1 MKETLYFNGDILTLE
16 KNLYAKAILVRDGK
30 IYKVGNKEDI
40 LRVADTNV
48 EIIDLEGKTLMPSF
62 IDAHSHFFAYSQ
74 TFLQP
79 SLENATNFND
89 IIKIIQNFIIENNI
103 PRGKWITAANYD
115 HNNLDEKT
123 SPTKEILDKA
133 APNNPLV
140 IKHQSGHSGVLNSLG
155 LKDLNITSET
165 QNPEGGVIYKKNNK
179 PTGYLEENAFIQYV
193 QKIPMPSFDEIIWS
207 IKKAQEKYKS
217 FGITTM
223 QEGMIVPLM
232 SNILNYIKE
241 TKMLELDYIGYIDVQ
256 KSDSLLKDFD
266 DCIKNYVNRFKIGG
280 YKVFL
285 DGSPQSRTA
294 YMLNPYKNSTD
305 GYRGYPIHSD
315 ENLEKYI
322 ELSLKNNLQLLA
334 HCNGDAASYQYI
346 TQYKNAKKNCDLNN
360 DIRPVIVHAQLL
372 PTEQLDDVHDLGM
385 IPSFFIAHVYH
396 WGDIHIKNFGFE
408 RASKISL
415 ANSALKKKIKFTF
428 HQDSPVIEPDMLETI
443 WCAVNRVTKN
453 GVLLGEAE
461 RISTLEALK
470 AVTINSA
477 YQYFEEDIKGSIKEG
492 KLADLLIL
500 DKNPLKVN
508 KMEIRNIKILETIK
522 EGNTIF
528 RA

>member
-1 MKETLYFNGDILTLE
+1 
-16 KNLYAKAILVRDGK
+16 
-30 IYKVGNKEDI
+30 
-40 LRVADTNV
+40 
-48 EIIDLEGKTLMPSF
+48 
-62 IDAHSHFFAYSQ
+62 
-74 TFLQP
+74 
-79 SLENATNFND
+79 
-89 IIKIIQNFIIENNI
+89 
-103 PRGKWITAANYD
+103 
-115 HNNLDEKT
+115 
-123 SPTKEILDKA
+123 
-133 APNNPLV
+133 
-140 IKHQSGHSGVLNSLG
+140 
-155 LKDLNITSET
+155 
-165 QNPEGGVIYKKNNK
+165 
-179 PTGYLEENAFIQYV
+179 
-193 QKIPMPSFDEIIWS
+193 MPSFDEIIWS

-256 KSDSLLKDFD
+256 QSDSLLKDFD

-346 TQYKNAKKNCDLNN
+346 TQYKNAKKNCNLNN

-415 ANSALKKKIKFTF
+415 ANSALKRK
-428 HQDSPVIEPDMLETI
+428 
-443 WCAVNRVTKN
+443 
-453 GVLLGEAE
+453 
-461 RISTLEALK
+461 
-470 AVTINSA
+470 
-477 YQYFEEDIKGSIKEG
+477 
-492 KLADLLIL
+492 
-500 DKNPLKVN
+500 
-508 KMEIRNIKILETIK
+508 
-522 EGNTIF
+522 
-528 RA
+528 